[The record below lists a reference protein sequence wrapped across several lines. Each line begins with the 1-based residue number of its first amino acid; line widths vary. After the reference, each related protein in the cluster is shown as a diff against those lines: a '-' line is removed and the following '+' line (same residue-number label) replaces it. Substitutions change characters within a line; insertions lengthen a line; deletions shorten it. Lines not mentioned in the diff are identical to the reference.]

1 MEQESKHNKKD
12 RISLVIA
19 VVLITAFATFM
30 GYLAYVGEKRD
41 EEQAANNPGLQEL
54 LDLGAEIAGVDFG
67 EVRIVHEDRIY
78 TCHRRSG
85 KCPRFQDWP

>member
-1 MEQESKHNKKD
+1 MEQESKHKKSD

-19 VVLITAFATFM
+19 AVLITAFGAVI
-30 GYLAYVGEKRD
+30 GYSAYVSEKRD

-54 LDLGAEIAGVDFG
+54 LDMGGDLADVDFG

-85 KCPRFQDWP
+85 RCPKFHDWP